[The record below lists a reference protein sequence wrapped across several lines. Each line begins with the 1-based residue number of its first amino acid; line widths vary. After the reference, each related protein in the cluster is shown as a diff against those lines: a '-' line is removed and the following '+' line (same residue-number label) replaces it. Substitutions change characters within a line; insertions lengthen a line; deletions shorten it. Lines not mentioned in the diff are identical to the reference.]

1 MKLIE
6 NMPTDADI
14 GIFISEERRKRKS
27 KNALRNVTAK
37 GKEQKI
43 RAKFNGRIPWMSQ
56 RFTTQQ

>member
-27 KNALRNVTAK
+27 TKNSLRNVTAK
-37 GKEQKI
+37 GKEQKS
-43 RAKFNGRIPWMSQ
+43 RAKFNGRIP
-56 RFTTQQ
+56 

>member
-37 GKEQKI
+37 GIEQKI
-43 RAKFNGRIPWMSQ
+43 RAKFNGRIP
-56 RFTTQQ
+56 